1 MHIAYVAPLER
12 AWSRMKTILFHPF
25 ELETWIVLGFA
36 SFLAAL
42 GESGGAWANSYR
54 YTLHSEESG
63 AEGFRAVVR
72 RVLDVLDNPV
82 WVVLIVFAFLIVL
95 ALVVL
100 FLWVSSRAKFIFLD
114 DVLYDRAAIVEPW
127 KRFQRLGDS
136 LFLWHLAYS
145 AICFL
150 LMLLLVVPLLVV
162 LWNGIEGGWL
172 AARVVSLMGLALL
185 IAVLAIAIIFVKML
199 LNNFVVPVMYRDDL
213 TATAAWGR
221 FLPLFGEHF
230 LRFVLYAL
238 FLFVLAIA
246 VAVVIFVAGCATL
259 CCGFI
264 LLAIPY
270 LGSVLLLPL
279 TVTYRAYGPEFLA
292 QFGPD
297 WSVLPAPPAAEPAPE
312 PPPPEPPLPPA
323 PIT

>member
-1 MHIAYVAPLER
+1 MQIAYVAPLER
-12 AWSRMKTILFHPF
+12 AWSRMKAILFHPF

-42 GESGGAWANSYR
+42 GEGGGSWANGYR
-54 YTLHSEESG
+54 YTLSKQETG
-63 AEGFRAVVR
+63 VEGLKEAFH
-72 RVLDVLDNPV
+72 RVLDVLGNPV

-100 FLWVSSRAKFIFLD
+100 FLWISSRAKFIFLD
-114 DVLYDRAAIVEPW
+114 DVLHDRAAIGEPW

-150 LMLLLVVPLLVV
+150 LILLLVVPLAVV
-162 LWNGIEGGWL
+162 VWNGMEGGWL
-172 AARVVSLMGLALL
+172 AARILSLMGLALL
-185 IAVLAIAIIFVKML
+185 VSLVAVAIFFVKML
-199 LNNFVVPVMYRDDL
+199 LNNFVVPIMYRDDV

-221 FLPLFGEHF
+221 FLSLFRGHF
-230 LRFVLYAL
+230 LRFVLYGL

-246 VAVVIFVAGCATL
+246 VGAVVIVAGCATL

-264 LLAIPY
+264 LLMIPY
-270 LGSVLLLPL
+270 VGSVLILPIS
-279 TVTYRAYGPEFLA
+279 VTYRCYGPMFLA

-297 WSVLPAPPAAEPAPE
+297 WSVIPAPPSPEPAPE
-312 PPPPEPPLPPA
+312 PPPTPPA
-323 PIT
+323 EPVV